1 MKPVSLR
8 IGGGLLG
15 PSKIVQLE
23 GELLSARALPDAA
36 FFNDKTAQGRIE
48 LYRTPEGY
56 RVLRAFKSDAGS
68 TATFLARGED
78 AYELAVALRCRDR
91 LAISELRNHDAEG
104 EPLSESDVAET
115 FPHLLGLNRPALPT
129 NLPSYAVAGDW
140 VLATDINTAR
150 SDAAALHAAGY
161 TCLLNLEDP
170 TPAHP
175 IFEVPADAASYRI
188 RDFTPPT
195 PDQARRACR
204 QIDAW
209 IKDGKGVVVHCIGGS
224 GRSGTLLAAYA
235 AWRERISGEDAIRQV
250 RSAAARRRFGY
261 VIETREQEQLVRDW
275 ARSLQA

>member
-15 PSKIVQLE
+15 RTRTAQLE
-23 GELLSARALPDAA
+23 GELVRTRALPDAA
-36 FFNDKTAQGRIE
+36 FFNDKTAKGRIE

-56 RVLRAFKSDAGS
+56 RVLRAFENDAGS
-68 TATFLARGED
+68 SATFLARSED
-78 AYELAVALRCRDR
+78 AYELAVSLRRRDR

-104 EPLSESDVAET
+104 DLLSESDVAET
-115 FPHLLGLNRPALPT
+115 FPYLLGLNRPALPT

-140 VLATDINTAR
+140 VLATNIDTAQ
-150 SDAAALHAAGY
+150 SDAAALHTAGY

-175 IFEVPADAASYRI
+175 VFEVPSDAASYRI
-188 RDFTPPT
+188 RDFKPPT
-195 PDQARRACR
+195 PDQALRACR

-209 IKDGKGVVVHCIGGS
+209 LKEGKGVVVHCIGGS

-235 AWRERISGEDAIRQV
+235 AWRERISGEAAIRQV
-250 RSAAARRRFGY
+250 RSSAARRHFGR
-261 VIETREQEQLVRDW
+261 VIETREQEQFVRDW
-275 ARSLQA
+275 ARNLPT